1 MTNLRSKF
9 SKAAKIVSSKKSPIP
24 QLVYGAY
31 SEHLKNINT
40 DSLPK
45 SVKLIYGSIKD
56 RLESKADSSDI
67 GNVEAH
73 FLAQDILCLADVIDK
88 NAKDAVTMIELQD
101 ETSPKELRPNRRRG
115 PKDRRKLGTYVA
127 DDRRCGVV
135 DRRNLMRS

>member
-1 MTNLRSKF
+1 MTDLRKKF

-45 SVKLIYGSIKD
+45 NVKMIYGSIKD
-56 RLESKADSSDI
+56 RLESKADFSDI

-73 FLAQDILCLADVIDK
+73 FLAQDILCMADVIDK
-88 NAKDAVTMIELQD
+88 IAKNAVAFVKPKD
-101 ETSPKELRPNRRRG
+101 ETGSREMRPDRRKG
-115 PKDRRKLGTYVA
+115 PKDRRQIHTYVA

-135 DRRNLMRS
+135 DRRNFMRS